1 MVTPMM
7 LRATWVMVDLRRTA
21 VGFDGDVEVY
31 IAPSTLAASCH
42 AVCTSLTWL
51 ISSPIPVRR
60 PSSPQPASGDCCGAP
75 SADPGHAKLSSA
87 SLIARSSTHRG
98 ASPPPGSAT
107 PASVRQSASP
117 STVKTCHAMT
127 RPRRSRIRERR
138 S

>member
-31 IAPSTLAASCH
+31 IAPSTLAESCH

-60 PSSPQPASGDCCGAP
+60 PSAAARKFG
-75 SADPGHAKLSSA
+75 
-87 SLIARSSTHRG
+87 ARS
-98 ASPPPGSAT
+98 
-107 PASVRQSASP
+107 
-117 STVKTCHAMT
+117 
-127 RPRRSRIRERR
+127 
-138 S
+138 